1 MLALAYGDTVGFKT
15 MCPFQLHKIMTVFY
29 TKYEHDHVG
38 VFSMLHSSWQE
49 WLKSETL
56 SKWLAV
62 LCKCLVSAYIS
73 CFWATALTRDCVLSS
88 SVS

>member
-1 MLALAYGDTVGFKT
+1 MLVLAYGDTVGFKT

-49 WLKSETL
+49 WLVRNAEQM
-56 SKWLAV
+56 A
-62 LCKCLVSAYIS
+62 C
-73 CFWATALTRDCVLSS
+73 TRILLLGNSFDP
-88 SVS
+88 